1 MSSVYR
7 DGKISEPRYHI
18 DMKNN
23 IAAIRKA
30 KGMSQADLASAID
43 LHVTNL
49 NRIEL
54 GKSNPKNMA
63 RFEQIAR
70 VLGVEVS
77 SLFDAETGS
86 GQDEEVAF
94 LPYAGITQAGV
105 FVDIELHSN
114 HEPQVVAI
122 APDPRYR
129 RARQMVFQVLGDSMN
144 KAGIHDGMFAV
155 GVDYVDFVE
164 HYRAIETGDIVVV
177 ERLRFDGQER
187 ERTIKRYW
195 EEPKGIALLPES
207 TNEHHKPIFIP
218 RDSMVEG
225 EEIRIV
231 AYVTG
236 AYSLFGKP
244 IYDLD
249 EGQKIRF

>member
-1 MSSVYR
+1 MGNQLR
-7 DGKISEPRYHI
+7 NLR
-18 DMKNN
+18 N
-23 IAAIRKA
+23 A
-30 KGMSQADLASAID
+30 KGL
-43 LHVTNL
+43 T
-49 NRIEL
+49 
-54 GKSNPKNMA
+54 
-63 RFEQIAR
+63 
-70 VLGVEVS
+70 
-77 SLFDAETGS
+77 
-86 GQDEEVAF
+86 QDEAADAMSVSRGQYIKLERGERRLTEDYIVRAAKAFGVSPNQIIADGDHDDDGDIGILDTAAPGF
-94 LPYAGITQAGV
+94 LPYAGVTQAGV

-155 GVDYVDFVE
+155 GVEYMDFVE
-164 HYRAIETGDIVVV
+164 HYRPIESGDIVVV

-195 EEPKGIALLPES
+195 EEPNGVALLPES
-207 TNEHHKPIFIP
+207 TNEHHKAIFIP
-218 RDSMVEG
+218 RNSMIEG
-225 EEIRIV
+225 EEIRIL

-249 EGQKIRF
+249 EGQKIRL